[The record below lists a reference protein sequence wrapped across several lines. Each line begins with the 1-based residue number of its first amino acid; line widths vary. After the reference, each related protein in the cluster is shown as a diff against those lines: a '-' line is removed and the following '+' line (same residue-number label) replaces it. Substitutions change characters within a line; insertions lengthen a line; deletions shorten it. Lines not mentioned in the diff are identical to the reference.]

1 VPSDPLKRLKLL
13 YVWLRAVFADSI
25 YNQLAALL
33 TCSLAGLVL
42 IIVRRRAGTIGF
54 VVQPRRSVIKRC
66 SAGSVD
72 GAG

>member
-1 VPSDPLKRLKLL
+1 
-13 YVWLRAVFADSI
+13 VFADSI